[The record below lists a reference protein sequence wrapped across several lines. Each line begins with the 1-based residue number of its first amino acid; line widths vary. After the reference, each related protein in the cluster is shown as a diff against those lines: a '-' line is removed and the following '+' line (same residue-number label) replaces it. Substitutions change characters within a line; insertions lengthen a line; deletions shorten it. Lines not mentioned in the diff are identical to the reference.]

1 MQLKSTCI
9 NELKDI
15 IKSLK
20 TKDSCGYDELSNKIL
35 KVSMPFIV
43 SPLTYICNMS
53 LATGEFPS
61 RLKYA
66 EVRPLFKSR
75 RNTELSNFRPIS
87 VLTSFSKI
95 FERII
100 YDRLYQHLN
109 YNTILVN
116 EQFGFI
122 KDSSTSA
129 STHKLLKEILDALT
143 NNSLVGGIFC
153 DIRKAFDCVNHDLL
167 LSKMEFYGIR
177 GIMNRL
183 IRS

>member
-1 MQLKSTCI
+1 
-9 NELKDI
+9 
-15 IKSLK
+15 
-20 TKDSCGYDELSNKIL
+20 
-35 KVSMPFIV
+35 MPFIV
-43 SPLTYICNMS
+43 STLTYICNTP
-53 LATGEFPS
+53 LATGEFPA

-66 EVRPLFKSR
+66 EVRPLFKSG

-87 VLTSFSKI
+87 VLTLFPKI

-109 YNTILVN
+109 YNNIVVN

-129 STHKLLKEILDALT
+129 ATHKLRNEILDALN

-153 DIRKAFDCVNHDLL
+153 DITKV
-167 LSKMEFYGIR
+167 SIV
-177 GIMNRL
+177 
-183 IRS
+183 